1 MEIEGNFVKNWVSDS
16 VLVNNNK
23 ISNSH
28 RKKML
33 RAKLKMTL
41 INLQIFI
48 KDIRVLDSAGR
59 VLVMKQKC
67 SSDFYDL

>member
-1 MEIEGNFVKNWVSDS
+1 MEIKCDFVKDWVSDS

-23 ISNSH
+23 ISSSH

-41 INLQIFI
+41 VNLHIFI
-48 KDIRVLDSAGR
+48 KDIPVLDSAGR
-59 VLVMKQKC
+59 ILVMK
-67 SSDFYDL
+67 